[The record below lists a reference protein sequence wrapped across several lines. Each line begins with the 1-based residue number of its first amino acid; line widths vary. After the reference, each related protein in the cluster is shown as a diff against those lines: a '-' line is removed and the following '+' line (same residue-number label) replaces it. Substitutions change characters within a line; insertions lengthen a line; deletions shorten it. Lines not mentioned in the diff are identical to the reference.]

1 MTTVILSF
9 SVASFTQN
17 LSMFYEYDGPDTQS
31 CSAHLWEHSH
41 TLTPAKEANLQ
52 SEAKSGLLQVIS

>member
-1 MTTVILSF
+1 
-9 SVASFTQN
+9 
-17 LSMFYEYDGPDTQS
+17 MFYEYDGPDTQS
-31 CSAHLWEHSH
+31 CSAHLWEHSQ